1 MNGLVRR
8 FIKTAIFFLVLGLLL
23 GAWMLVQ
30 RELYGV
36 WPPPYVVAAHK
47 HVVFVGFVMFM
58 ILGVA
63 LWLFPKALP
72 GDPRYRPGRVEVV
85 YWLLFCGT
93 LLRFAGELLRA
104 YRDGPWLGWLV
115 VLAGLAQVASLL
127 LYVWTI
133 WYRIR
138 PTRRELRGR
147 QEDAGS
153 EAE

>member
-1 MNGLVRR
+1 MNDLVRR
-8 FIKTAIFFLVLGLLL
+8 YIKTAFFFLLLGLLL
-23 GAWMLVQ
+23 GGWMLVQ
-30 RELYGV
+30 RELYGI
-36 WPPPYVVAAHK
+36 WPPPYVIAAHK

-72 GDPRYRPGRVEVV
+72 DDPRYRTGLIEVV

-93 LLRFAGELLRA
+93 LARFAGDLLRA

-115 VLAGLAQVASLL
+115 VLAGFAQVASLL

-133 WYRIR
+133 WHRIR
-138 PTRRELRGR
+138 PTKRELRDR
-147 QEDAGS
+147 RNAAGS
-153 EAE
+153 DTE